1 METRIFALSLLT
13 VSLLLIA
20 AACGGS
26 DSDSDTAVK
35 TGTGDDFVAQVDDTR
50 LNPDPTPE
58 GELGDT
64 TRIGEFKG
72 NEQRGFG
79 IPLEVALGEELF
91 VEAVINVRLT
101 FIAVVEDTRC
111 PAGETCDDPGRAA
124 INVGV
129 RVGGLSLGETEFA
142 LEGGVA
148 GDPRKM
154 AGNLSIQLVDLVP
167 LPNADGSEVTDY
179 VATVQLTR

>member
-1 METRIFALSLLT
+1 MKTRIFALSLLAA
-13 VSLLLIA
+13 SLLLIA

-26 DSDSDTAVK
+26 DSDSGATEN
-35 TGTGDDFVAQVDDTR
+35 GGSGEDFVAQVADTR

-58 GELGDT
+58 SELGVILAVGD
-64 TRIGEFKG
+64 FKG
-72 NEQRGFG
+72 DEARGFG
-79 IPLEVALGEELF
+79 VPLEVAIGELLE
-91 VEAVINVRLT
+91 VESVIKVRLT
-101 FIAVVEDTRC
+101 FKSVVEDTRC

-124 INVGV
+124 IKVGV
-129 RVGGLSLGETEFA
+129 FVGGLNLGDTEFT

-154 AGNLSIQLVDLVP
+154 TGTLSIQLVDLVP